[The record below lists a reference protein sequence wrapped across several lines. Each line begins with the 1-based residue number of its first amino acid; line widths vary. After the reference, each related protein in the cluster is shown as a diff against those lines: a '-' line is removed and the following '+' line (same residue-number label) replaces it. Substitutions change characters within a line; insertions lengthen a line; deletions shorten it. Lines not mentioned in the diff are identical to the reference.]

1 MAFSRQEHWSGLPF
15 SPPGD
20 LPNPEIEPGSPALQA
35 DYLPS
40 EPERASG
47 EKLIPN
53 YARKN
58 LGIEAQRGGMVFPR
72 SHSWLMPYGLLS
84 CSPTPRDLT
93 SAPLHGTHQCEVL
106 QEWNY
111 HLILP
116 QRCAQKG
123 TGVTGT
129 SAPAAAPTPPAP
141 SCREASLRLCG
152 EATQGS
158 GPAQGDA
165 KQALLPQLKRSHSS
179 LPVVTMA
186 TSQGGKTLHQ
196 GAQTPCKARQR
207 SQ

>member
-1 MAFSRQEHWSGLPF
+1 MWAAQQLRGWG
-15 SPPGD
+15 
-20 LPNPEIEPGSPALQA
+20 AVWA
-35 DYLPS
+35 PS
-40 EPERASG
+40 
-47 EKLIPN
+47 
-53 YARKN
+53 
-58 LGIEAQRGGMVFPR
+58 LGHTSLTWQ
-72 SHSWLMPYGLLS
+72 
-84 CSPTPRDLT
+84 DLT
-93 SAPLHGTHQCEVL
+93 CEVL

>member
-1 MAFSRQEHWSGLPF
+1 MGFSKARILEWLLFPS
-15 SPPGD
+15 SGD

-93 SAPLHGTHQCEVL
+93 SAPLHGTHQKDYSMHSHFSL
-106 QEWNY
+106 
-111 HLILP
+111 H
-116 QRCAQKG
+116 
-123 TGVTGT
+123 T
-129 SAPAAAPTPPAP
+129 ST
-141 SCREASLRLCG
+141 LRIKSSSD
-152 EATQGS
+152 AFSFFSGS
-158 GPAQGDA
+158 
-165 KQALLPQLKRSHSS
+165 KQSRS
-179 LPVVTMA
+179 
-186 TSQGGKTLHQ
+186 
-196 GAQTPCKARQR
+196 
-207 SQ
+207 